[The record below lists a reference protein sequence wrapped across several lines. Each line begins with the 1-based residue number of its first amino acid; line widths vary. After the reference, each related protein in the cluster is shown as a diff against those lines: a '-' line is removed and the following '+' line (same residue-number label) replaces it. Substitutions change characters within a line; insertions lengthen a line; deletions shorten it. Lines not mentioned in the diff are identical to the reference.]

1 MIKKHITGLT
11 AFLLM
16 AFIFAGTS
24 QAQSNKE
31 ETDFFQSIFG
41 MAKKEVVADFL
52 KIESTN
58 SFWALYD
65 EYETKRKEL
74 GKERLNVL
82 SDYVENYD
90 KLTDAK
96 YDEVVA
102 SMISLRKSND
112 KLIDTYYKK
121 IKKASG
127 SKVAAQ
133 FFQLENYFLSEIRS
147 TIMEEIPYIG
157 EFDK

>member
-1 MIKKHITGLT
+1 MKKN
-11 AFLLM
+11 FLIFFSAMLM
-16 AFIFAGTS
+16 AMTFAQTAN
-24 QAQSNKE
+24 AQSNKE
-31 ETDFFQSIFG
+31 ETEFMQSIFG
-41 MAKKEVVADFL
+41 MEKKAVVAGFL
-52 KIESTN
+52 NIDSSN
-58 SFWALYD
+58 PFWALYD

-82 SDYVENYD
+82 TDYVENYD
-90 KLTDAK
+90 NLADAR

-127 SKVAAQ
+127 SKIASQ
-133 FFQLENYFLSEIRS
+133 FFQLESYFLSEIRS
-147 TIMEEIPYIG
+147 AIMEEIPYIG
-157 EFDK
+157 EFD

>member
-1 MIKKHITGLT
+1 
-11 AFLLM
+11 
-16 AFIFAGTS
+16 
-24 QAQSNKE
+24 
-31 ETDFFQSIFG
+31 
-41 MAKKEVVADFL
+41 
-52 KIESTN
+52 
-58 SFWALYD
+58 LYD
-65 EYETKRKEL
+65 QYETKRKEL
-74 GKERLNVL
+74 GKERLIVL

-90 KLTDAK
+90 NLADAK

-127 SKVAAQ
+127 SKIAAQ

-147 TIMEEIPYIG
+147 AIMEEIPYIG

>member
-1 MIKKHITGLT
+1 VEHRRNRVYAICFRYGIKAIVG
-11 AFLLM
+11 
-16 AFIFAGTS
+16 G
-24 QAQSNKE
+24 
-31 ETDFFQSIFG
+31 
-41 MAKKEVVADFL
+41 FL
-52 KIESTN
+52 KVESTN
-58 SFWALYD
+58 QFWILYS
-65 EYETKRKEL
+65 ENETKRKEL

-82 SDYVENYD
+82 SDYVENYEN
-90 KLTDAK
+90 LTDDK

-127 SKVAAQ
+127 SKIAAQ

-147 TIMEEIPYIG
+147 AIMEEIPYIG
-157 EFDK
+157 EFEK

>member
-1 MIKKHITGLT
+1 MKKSTFIFISLI
-11 AFLLM
+11 LLGM
-16 AFIFAGTS
+16 AFVPS
-24 QAQSNKE
+24 SYAQSNKE
-31 ETDFFQSIFG
+31 ETEFMQSIFG
-41 MAKKEVVADFL
+41 MEKKAIVAEFL
-52 KIESTN
+52 KVESSN
-58 SFWALYD
+58 PFWVLYD

-74 GKERLNVL
+74 GKERINTLTN
-82 SDYVENYD
+82 YVDNYD
-90 KLTDAK
+90 NLANDK

-127 SKVAAQ
+127 SKIAAQ

-147 TIMEEIPYIG
+147 AIMEEIPYIG

>member
-1 MIKKHITGLT
+1 MKKST
-11 AFLLM
+11 
-16 AFIFAGTS
+16 FIFICLVLLGIAFAPSGY
-24 QAQSNKE
+24 AQSDKE
-31 ETDFFQSIFG
+31 ETEFIQSIFG
-41 MAKKEVVADFL
+41 MEKKAIVAEFL
-52 KIESTN
+52 KIDSSN
-58 SFWALYD
+58 PFWVLYD

-74 GKERLNVL
+74 GKERLNSL
-82 SDYVENYD
+82 TNYVDNYD
-90 KLTDAK
+90 NLADDK

-127 SKVAAQ
+127 SKIAAQ

-147 TIMEEIPYIG
+147 AVMEEIPYIG

>member
-1 MIKKHITGLT
+1 MKKN
-11 AFLLM
+11 FLILFGAMLLAM
-16 AFIFAGTS
+16 AFTQTAN
-24 QAQSNKE
+24 AQSNKE
-31 ETDFFQSIFG
+31 ETEFMQSIFG
-41 MAKKEVVADFL
+41 MEKKAIVAEFL
-52 KIESTN
+52 KIDSSN
-58 SFWALYD
+58 PFWVLYD

-74 GKERLNVL
+74 GKERINTLTN
-82 SDYVENYD
+82 YVDNYD
-90 KLTDAK
+90 SLADDK

-127 SKVAAQ
+127 SKIAAQ

-147 TIMEEIPYIG
+147 AVMQEIPYIG

>member
-1 MIKKHITGLT
+1 MKKNILIFFG
-11 AFLLM
+11 AILM
-16 AFIFAGTS
+16 AMAFAQTS
-24 QAQSNKE
+24 NAQSNKE
-31 ETDFFQSIFG
+31 ETEFMQSIFG
-41 MAKKEVVADFL
+41 MEKKAIVAEFL
-52 KIESTN
+52 KIDSSN
-58 SFWALYD
+58 PFWVLYD

-82 SDYVENYD
+82 SAYVENYD
-90 KLTDAK
+90 NLADDK

-112 KLIDTYYKK
+112 KLVDSYYKK

-127 SKVAAQ
+127 AKIAAQ

-147 TIMEEIPYIG
+147 SVMEGIPYIG

>member
-1 MIKKHITGLT
+1 MKKKTLILLGT
-11 AFLLM
+11 LLM
-16 AFIFAGTS
+16 AIAFT
-24 QAQSNKE
+24 QTTNAQSNKE
-31 ETDFFQSIFG
+31 ETEFMQSIFG
-41 MAKKEVVADFL
+41 MEKKAIIAEFL
-52 KIESTN
+52 QIDSSN
-58 SFWALYD
+58 PFWVLYD

-74 GKERLNVL
+74 GKDRINVL
-82 SDYVENYD
+82 SDYVNNYD
-90 KLTDAK
+90 NLTDEK
-96 YDEVVA
+96 YEEVVS

-127 SKVAAQ
+127 SKIAAQ

-147 TIMEEIPYIG
+147 AIMEEIPYIG